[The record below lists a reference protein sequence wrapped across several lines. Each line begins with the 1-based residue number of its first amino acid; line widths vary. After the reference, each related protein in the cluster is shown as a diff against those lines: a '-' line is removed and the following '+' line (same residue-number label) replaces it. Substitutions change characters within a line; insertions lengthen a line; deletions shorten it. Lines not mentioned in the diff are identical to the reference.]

1 RALRLGEAELDQR
14 RVHPQARG
22 RGAGAPPA
30 ALCSEP
36 RSGDHRARDS
46 AAQDSNAQAR
56 AGGRLSRLSVDRPG
70 STRARRRHRG
80 ACPRRD
86 QRPEGRALGTRSD
99 RGGAG
104 GGGRGIRS
112 WQGQVLHAA
121 ARHCDR
127 EKSVAADPLHARP
140 SAKRGRHAS
149 TAASHQPARLMV
161 PLTIVIDLNP
171 NIARIGPLLI
181 TWHGVFAV
189 LGIIAAARLGFWLLQ
204 KDLPNLT
211 GTGNGLAWMVVLGLI
226 GERLL
231 YVWENFKLFADGQL
245 LRIFALT
252 EGGIS
257 QWGGL
262 FGAMAGT
269 YVWARRSK
277 FSFWKIM
284 DAAGA
289 AAMIGL
295 AIGRI
300 GDVINGEH
308 HGTPTNLPWGVEYVN
323 PDTLVQPGQV
333 VHPEVAY
340 EMVLTLVLLGAI
352 LPFHQRLK
360 KTLPDGVLGMIYLG
374 LYGLGRFFLS
384 YYRTDPAVFAGLR
397 QAQLASLLMVVIAV
411 IAIPILFRRHGS
423 TRPAEPETA
432 EAA

>member
-1 RALRLGEAELDQR
+1 M
-14 RVHPQARG
+14 
-22 RGAGAPPA
+22 
-30 ALCSEP
+30 
-36 RSGDHRARDS
+36 
-46 AAQDSNAQAR
+46 
-56 AGGRLSRLSVDRPG
+56 
-70 STRARRRHRG
+70 
-80 ACPRRD
+80 
-86 QRPEGRALGTRSD
+86 
-99 RGGAG
+99 
-104 GGGRGIRS
+104 I
-112 WQGQVLHAA
+112 
-121 ARHCDR
+121 
-127 EKSVAADPLHARP
+127 PL
-140 SAKRGRHAS
+140 K
-149 TAASHQPARLMV
+149 
-161 PLTIVIDLNP
+161 IVIDLEP
-171 NIARIGPLLI
+171 NLFRLGPFLI

-189 LGIIAAARLGFWLLQ
+189 LGILAGARLGLWLLS
-204 KDLPNLT
+204 KEGIDVSR
-211 GTGNGLAWMVVLGLI
+211 GADGVAWMVVIGLI
-226 GERLL
+226 GARLL
-231 YVWENFKLFADGQL
+231 YVWENFKLFSSNL
-245 LRIFALT
+245 LRIFVVT

-262 FGAMAGT
+262 FGAMVGV
-269 YVWARRSK
+269 YIWSRRATI
-277 FSFWKIM
+277 SFWKIM

-323 PDTLVQPGQV
+323 PDTLGQPGQV